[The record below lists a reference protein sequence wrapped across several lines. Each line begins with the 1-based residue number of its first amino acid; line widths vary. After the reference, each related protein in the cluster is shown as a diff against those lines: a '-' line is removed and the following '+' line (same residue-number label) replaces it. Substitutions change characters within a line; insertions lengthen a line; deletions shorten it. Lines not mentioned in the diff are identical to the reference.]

1 MLFAFIFYGQSSGVS
16 WFFTCLFILIITRI
30 LITKSYRSNHKDNYK
45 KFITNYVIASL
56 LLGMTLGLLSLFY
69 YDLSI
74 NELRLFLTIVNLSLI
89 VAAIG
94 TLSAWM
100 PAYIGFSVPQLI
112 SVFLVYILNEN
123 YFVTVSVIVF
133 SWFMIKIA
141 LNFNQRFKQSLLLID
156 ENLSLVDKMNQEIE
170 MRKSVQQQ
178 LESNQVELEHL
189 VQKKSSELKE
199 SHFSLKDEIDKRTI
213 VEEKLEYIAYY
224 DELTGL
230 PNRRL
235 LIENLKNS
243 LARAKRNKSLLG
255 VLFIDLDRFKNINES
270 HGHHIGDKLIQS
282 VAERLRL
289 VLRDS
294 DTIARN
300 SGDEFVVF
308 MENMMD
314 VNEAFIVSK
323 KIISEINKQFML
335 DEHEV
340 HISASI
346 GISLFPLDGDDALEL
361 LKLSDTAMH
370 ASKNEG
376 RNNFQFYSNSMSVQV
391 KNRLNIENALRMA
404 LSNNEFYVVYQPQ
417 VNILTQQTSGF
428 EALLR
433 WDNPELGLVSPIEF
447 IPVLEE
453 TGLIYDVGEWVI
465 LEVMK
470 FIKSGLP
477 NDTKISINLSALQ
490 CGVSDYSKHIKNLIN
505 AANVDPAL
513 IEFEITETL
522 LINDF
527 RQTEMFLT
535 DIHDLGCTIALDDF
549 GIGYTSFTYITKLP
563 IDIIK
568 IDRSLITGIEN
579 NKNLQ
584 DVVRAIVTMSNSLGI
599 ENVFEGV
606 ETSEELAMVDSLH
619 GKIIQGYLFSK
630 PLKQADVALW
640 LGAAVQNKYKKK

>member
-1 MLFAFIFYGQSSGVS
+1 MLFAFIFYGQSSGIS
-16 WFFTCLFILIITRI
+16 WFFTCLLILIITRI

-289 VLRDS
+289 ILRDS